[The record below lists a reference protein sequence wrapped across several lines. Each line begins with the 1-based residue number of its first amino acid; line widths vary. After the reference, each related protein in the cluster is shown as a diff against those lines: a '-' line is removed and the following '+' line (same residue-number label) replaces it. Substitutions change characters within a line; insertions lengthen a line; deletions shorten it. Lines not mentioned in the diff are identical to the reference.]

1 MRRIAYEIRK
11 VLLSVNESSRQK
23 SNLIIL
29 AFAAS
34 LVIVGLILSAS
45 YNSLAVTLIYSGVV
59 IGIVTY
65 IHRWRDPLSFLVLTG
80 FSIVGFPIF
89 VILHNAF
96 YAFGEI
102 SKNIFLLK
110 SIFEILH
117 AVFFIIA
124 VAICPTGLFIGLI
137 GLLLT
142 LLLRWKNNDDVYY
155 F

>member
-1 MRRIAYEIRK
+1 MRRIAHEIRK

-23 SNLIIL
+23 SNLVIL
-29 AFAAS
+29 ALAVS
-34 LVIVGLILSAS
+34 LVIVGLILSS
-45 YNSLAVTLIYSGVV
+45 RCNSLAVALIYSGVS

-65 IHRWRDPLSFLVLTG
+65 IHHWRDPLSFLILIG
-80 FSIVGFPIF
+80 FSIVGFPVF
-89 VILHNAF
+89 VLLHNAF

-102 SKNIFLLK
+102 SENIFLLK

-124 VAICPTGLFIGLI
+124 VAICPTGLSIGII

-142 LLLRWKNNDDVYY
+142 LLLRWKKR
-155 F
+155 

>member
-1 MRRIAYEIRK
+1 MRRIAHEIRK

-29 AFAAS
+29 AFAVS
-34 LVIVGLILSAS
+34 LVIVGLILSS
-45 YNSLAVTLIYSGVV
+45 RCNSLAVALIYSGVS

-65 IHRWRDPLSFLVLTG
+65 IHHWRDPLSFLILIG
-80 FSIVGFPIF
+80 LSIVGFPVF
-89 VILHNAF
+89 VVLHNAF

-110 SIFEILH
+110 NIFEILH
-117 AVFFIIA
+117 ALFFIIA
-124 VAICPTGLFIGLI
+124 VAICPTGLFIGII

-142 LLLRWKNNDDVYY
+142 LLLRWKKR
-155 F
+155 